1 MNDDLNKS
9 LDERV
14 SRLLKQTRLEPVLPP
29 RFQESVWRRIER
41 QELPAS
47 FGASWLDQI
56 AAALL
61 RPRQATAVVIVLL
74 LFGGFLGAVDGAGH
88 ARDVARDRYVAS
100 VAPVTVH

>member
-14 SRLLKQTRLEPVLPP
+14 SRLLKQTRPEPVLPP
-29 RFQESVWRRIER
+29 RFEESVWRRIER

-47 FGASWLDQI
+47 SGAGWLDQF
-56 AAALL
+56 AAILL
-61 RPRQATAVVIVLL
+61 RPRLATAAVIVLL
-74 LFGGFLGAVDGAGH
+74 LFGGILGAMDGAGH
-88 ARDVARDRYVAS
+88 AREAARDRYVAS